1 MYDYII
7 VGAGSAGCVL
17 ANRLTANGR
26 YRVLLL
32 EAGGSDETIKIS
44 VPAAYSQAFKSQY
57 DWDYATEPEPYTRQR
72 RLYWPRGRVL
82 GGSSSINAMIYIRG
96 HRSDYDKWRDAG
108 NPGWGWEDV
117 LPYFKRAEHQ
127 ERGPSEWY
135 GTGGPLNIADLS
147 TVNILTQTFIQAAQA
162 LGVPLNRDFNGD
174 GQSQDGV
181 GTYQV
186 TQKNGRRWNTAQ
198 AYLKPAR
205 KRPNLT
211 VHTESLAER
220 ILFDGKRATG
230 VIYRQ
235 KGVAMSAVCQR
246 EVILCGGTI
255 NSPQLLL
262 LSGVGP
268 GAHLQEY
275 GIPVVADLPGVGEN
289 LQDHLACGLFYYA
302 SRPVSLANAQR
313 PHHLLNYFL
322 RRKGPLTSNV
332 GEGGLF
338 WRTDPSLPKPD
349 VQYHFGP
356 IHYLDHG
363 LTPMDGHGFVL
374 GPVLLNP
381 QSRGRIRLKSADP
394 SSHPAIYAGYL
405 SVEADAEPLV
415 RGLKFAR
422 DIIGHK
428 VFDPYRGEEFR
439 PGLAVQS
446 DDEWRD
452 YIRGYSETLY
462 HPVGTCKMGSDPLA
476 VVDPEL
482 KVRGVAGVRVVDAS
496 IMPYVTSGNTN
507 APVIM
512 IAEKAADLI
521 LADAD

>member
-17 ANRLTANGR
+17 ANRLSADGR
-26 YRVLLL
+26 QRVLLL
-32 EAGGSDETIKIS
+32 EAGGSDESIKIS
-44 VPAAYSQAFKSQY
+44 VPAAYSQAFKSAY
-57 DWDYATEPEPYTRQR
+57 DWDYATEPEPNMYNR

-96 HRSDYDKWRDAG
+96 HRSDYDGWRELG
-108 NPGWGWEDV
+108 NVGWGWEDV
-117 LPYFKRAEHQ
+117 LPYFKRAENQ
-127 ERGPSEWY
+127 ERGGGDWY
-135 GTGGPLNIADLS
+135 GVGGPLNIADLG
-147 TVNILTQTFIQAAQA
+147 TINPLTQAFIQAALEA
-162 LGVPLNRDFNGD
+162 GVPRNTDFNGD

-181 GTYQV
+181 GIYQV

-211 VHTESLAER
+211 IHTHALAER
-220 ILFDGKRATG
+220 IIFEGTRAKG
-230 VIYRQ
+230 VIYRHNGAQ
-235 KGVAMSAVCQR
+235 TQASCAK

-255 NSPQLLL
+255 NSPQLLM
-262 LSGVGP
+262 LSGVGA
-268 GAHLQEY
+268 GAHLQAY
-275 GIPVVADLPGVGEN
+275 GITVVADVPGVGEN

-302 SRPVSLANAQR
+302 ARPVSLANAQR

-338 WRTDPSLPKPD
+338 WRTDPGLPKPD

-363 LTPMDGHGFVL
+363 LTPMDGHGFAL

-381 QSRGRIRLKSADP
+381 QSRGRICLKSADP
-394 SSHPAIYAGYL
+394 ASHPAIHACYL
-405 SVEADAEPLV
+405 SVEADSEPLV

-422 DIIGHK
+422 EIISQK
-428 VFDPYRGEEFR
+428 AFDPYRGEEFR

-452 YIRGYSETLY
+452 YIRRHGETLY
-462 HPVGTCKMGSDPLA
+462 HPVGTCKMGVDPMA
-476 VVDPEL
+476 VVDPTL
-482 KVRGVAGVRVVDAS
+482 KVRGVTGVRVVDAS
-496 IMPYVTSGNTN
+496 VMPTVTSGNTN

-521 LADAD
+521 LADA